1 MEQIIRPTS
10 LQQTSAWCPILLE
23 MSVKGPLL
31 LTFLLDLLF
40 DPQDRKHLLVQNGS
54 ISDNNLS
61 DIVLVS
67 SKGFLDIQENI
78 ECRFTLKCV
87 RGMIITYS
95 GNIRLVV

>member
-1 MEQIIRPTS
+1 
-10 LQQTSAWCPILLE
+10 

-31 LTFLLDLLF
+31 LIFLLDLLF

-78 ECRFTLKCV
+78 ECRFTLKWV
-87 RGMIITYS
+87 RGMIITHS
-95 GNIRLVV
+95 GNIRLAV